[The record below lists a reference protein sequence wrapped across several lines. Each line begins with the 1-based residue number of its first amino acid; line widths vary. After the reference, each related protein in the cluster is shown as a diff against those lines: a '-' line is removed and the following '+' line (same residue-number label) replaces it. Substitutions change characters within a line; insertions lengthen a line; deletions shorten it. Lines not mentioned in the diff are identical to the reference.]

1 MNRLED
7 QEPLG
12 TTEVV
17 DTDDWG
23 FRAKITIGNRVA
35 YVQVLSLSK
44 LCAQKVKTQ
53 KENAQH

>member
-23 FRAKITIGNRVA
+23 FRAKITIGDRVA

-53 KENAQH
+53 KENA